1 MGRYGNRDVQ
11 GGGGVEGEDGTQVG
25 GVEGEQDGVGWQEE
39 TLAGHKG
46 QVRGRAGEDG
56 EGGGETSCMAGGNHR
71 IETD

>member
-1 MGRYGNRDVQ
+1 M
-11 GGGGVEGEDGTQVG
+11 
-25 GVEGEQDGVGWQEE
+25 EGEQDGVGWQEE

-56 EGGGETSCMAGGNHR
+56 EGGGETSFMAGGNHR